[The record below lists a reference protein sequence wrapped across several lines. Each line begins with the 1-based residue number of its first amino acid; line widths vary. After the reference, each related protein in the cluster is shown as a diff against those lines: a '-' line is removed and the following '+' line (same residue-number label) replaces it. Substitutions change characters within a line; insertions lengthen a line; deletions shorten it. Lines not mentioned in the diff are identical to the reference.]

1 MSDFVHLHCHTEYSL
16 LDGAIRIKDL
26 CARAKD
32 YGMPACA
39 ITDHGNLFGAAYFYQ
54 GCKDF
59 GIKPIFGCE
68 VYVCHDHTDKKTESP
83 LARKRNHL
91 ILLAQNKTGYHNL
104 VKLVSH
110 GFLEG
115 FYYKPRVDKALL
127 RKYSEGLTCLSACI
141 AGEIPRAILADNMD
155 LAKKLTLEYASIY
168 PGRFYLELQSNG
180 LKEQEKANIALMELA
195 ETCKLPLVATN
206 DCHYLGADDAE
217 AHEVLLCIQT
227 QTTMDDPKRMKFGTH
242 ELYYKS
248 IEEME
253 KSFSHVPEALS
264 NTMRI
269 AEECNVALDFGNHY
283 FPVYQL
289 PEGASMESE
298 FRRLAEDGLE
308 KRLEKHPD
316 RASINADLYR
326 ERLQYELRVILE
338 MGFPSYFLIVQEFI
352 NWAKNNSIPVGPG
365 RGSAAGSLVAWA
377 LRITNLDPIPYNLL
391 FERFLNNERVSL
403 PDIDVDFC
411 ERLRVDVSKPVVE
424 AYGVGSV
431 A

>member
-1 MSDFVHLHCHTEYSL
+1 MGNLTGESVRHALYGASFGPGLRAPGEVLNILKKQNDEIFKSGGSKPPLNLALKQLNELRQRIACLLYTSMQVLRDQWHVLDNALVLAGRDDMSSHMFSGSPRKSLNEILADLPPEHRDLPLVVMDHQPSSLDEARTAGAVPVSYTHLDVYKRQL

-32 YGMPACA
+32 FGMPACA

-180 LKEQEKANIALMELA
+180 LKEQEKANIALMDLA
-195 ETCKLPLVATN
+195 ETCKVPLV
-206 DCHYLGADDAE
+206 C
-217 AHEVLLCIQT
+217 LLYTSRQ
-227 QTTMDDPKRMKFGTH
+227 
-242 ELYYKS
+242 S
-248 IEEME
+248 
-253 KSFSHVPEALS
+253 
-264 NTMRI
+264 
-269 AEECNVALDFGNHY
+269 
-283 FPVYQL
+283 
-289 PEGASMESE
+289 
-298 FRRLAEDGLE
+298 
-308 KRLEKHPD
+308 
-316 RASINADLYR
+316 RA
-326 ERLQYELRVILE
+326 
-338 MGFPSYFLIVQEFI
+338 VQEFHAARWPCQKPQDI
-352 NWAKNNSIPVGPG
+352 FRTSIGADGPPHPQWSAHRRPV
-365 RGSAAGSLVAWA
+365 
-377 LRITNLDPIPYNLL
+377 
-391 FERFLNNERVSL
+391 F
-403 PDIDVDFC
+403 
-411 ERLRVDVSKPVVE
+411 
-424 AYGVGSV
+424 
-431 A
+431 